1 MPDLLEVT
9 GVRTPEEK
17 GVTLVQLKSIRR
29 STEKSDLQKSCDLRT
44 LRFSLLISR
53 VYVFRLRFAG
63 TTTRGRRSPRCC
75 ARPRG
80 ASRRKE
86 AGCRSGVANPAR
98 ALLGSQHAF
107 LGSEKPLLPGM
118 WRRIEWVRGCVGGF
132 GAEGNMALFAGE
144 NSFFRKRNFKMHYV
158 SINNVARPAA
168 ARALWPCRSW
178 RTRSRS
184 SAASRCRGPPY
195 RANDDELD
203 LSSAKQEK
211 NAQYRVLNNT

>member
-1 MPDLLEVT
+1 MT

-17 GVTLVQLKSIRR
+17 GITPTFVQLKSIRR
-29 STEKSDLQKSCDLRT
+29 STKKRDLKKAATSARSFCVFLH
-44 LRFSLLISR
+44 SR
-53 VYVFRLRFAG
+53 VSVFRLRFAG

-132 GAEGNMALFAGE
+132 GAEGNRALFAGE
-144 NSFFRKRNFKMHYV
+144 NSFFRKRYFKMHYV

-184 SAASRCRGPPY
+184 SAASRCRGPPS
-195 RANDDELD
+195 RANGDELD
-203 LSSAKQEK
+203 FSSANQEK
-211 NAQYRVLNNT
+211 NAQCGVLNNT